1 MISIKSR
8 SCLGRG
14 RQEEEGG
21 GEEEEG
27 AEWGGE
33 ERRHDVAALP
43 EVFRSRNKGT

>member
-1 MISIKSR
+1 MNKQVRFGRQCLLIRYMISIKSR

-27 AEWGGE
+27 AE
-33 ERRHDVAALP
+33 
-43 EVFRSRNKGT
+43 